1 MKPRFLLPI
10 VLLIAMLQGCGGGGG
25 SGDDEKSTSAVRLI
39 NATTEYA
46 SLDGYVSD
54 TKVMSA
60 VTSFAASGYVS
71 PDAGSNTFKLKA
83 TGSSTSSAQTTVTL
97 TQDTYYSLLAY
108 VSGDT
113 LQILTMTEAESA
125 PASGY
130 AKLKTLNASAEAGA
144 VDVYL
149 TGVAEDIANATAIA
163 ASVSGTSGAFVD
175 VGAGTYRVRVTG
187 AGDKSDIR
195 LDIPSVSIGD
205 QKVLNLLLTTTGGG
219 VLVHGTLITQQGT
232 VTAYKNT
239 AARVRLVADVAAT
252 GTVTATANGVSL
264 AASLKSPVVGS
275 YALVTAGSLS
285 MTASVN
291 GATVAVPE
299 LTATAGD
306 DLTLLV
312 MGDAAAPT
320 FALISDNNRP
330 ASSGYA
336 KVRLLNGVNGSTG
349 PITMTIDYGAVASN
363 VASGGAS
370 TATSVSSG
378 TGYRVEATSSASS
391 ASLFVQSD
399 VSLQTGK
406 VYTLFML
413 GDDGAPVGILRRD
426 R

>member
-1 MKPRFLLPI
+1 VKSRFLLPI
-10 VLLIAMLQGCGGGGG
+10 ALLIAVLQGCGGGGG
-25 SGDDEKSTSAVRLI
+25 SDDEKSTSAVRLV
-39 NATTEYA
+39 NATTEYS

-54 TKVMSA
+54 TKVISA

-71 PDAGSNTFKLKA
+71 PDEGSNTFKLKA

-97 TQDTYYSLLAY
+97 TKDTYYSLLAY

-113 LQILTMTEAESA
+113 LQILTLTEAEST

-130 AKLKTLNASAEAGA
+130 AKLKTLNASTEAGA

-149 TGVAEDIANATAIA
+149 TGVGEDIANATAIA
-163 ASVSGTSGAFVD
+163 GSVSGTSGAFVD

-239 AARVRLVADVAAT
+239 AARVRLVADVAAN
-252 GTVTATANGVSL
+252 GTVTASANGVSL

-291 GATVAVPE
+291 GATVTVPD

-312 MGDAAAPT
+312 MGSAAAPT
-320 FALISDNNRP
+320 FTLIGDNNRP

-370 TATSVSSG
+370 TTTSVSSG

-391 ASLFVQSD
+391 ASLFVQTD
-399 VSLQTGK
+399 VSLQTSK